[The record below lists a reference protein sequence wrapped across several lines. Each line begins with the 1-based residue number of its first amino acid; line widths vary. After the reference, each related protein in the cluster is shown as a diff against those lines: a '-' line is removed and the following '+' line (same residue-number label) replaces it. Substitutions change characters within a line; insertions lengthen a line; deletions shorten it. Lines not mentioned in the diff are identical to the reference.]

1 MGFYFS
7 IASFLIQLPFNI
19 MKEQN
24 LKALKI
30 ANLTVSILIFV
41 VNVYFLPM
49 SIEII
54 ISTGGSFGF
63 GWVLFPYSLSVNL
76 LLLSAR
82 QTFKPKNKNTIGLLV
97 FNGIGL
103 IWSLYL
109 LWCSLWGYCLEK

>member
-1 MGFYFS
+1 M
-7 IASFLIQLPFNI
+7 FNYQFF

-24 LKALKI
+24 LKALRK

-49 SIEII
+49 SIDII
-54 ISTGGSFGF
+54 ISTGGPFGF
-63 GWVLFPYSLSVNL
+63 SWIFFPYSFSVNL

-82 QTFKPKNKNTIGLLV
+82 QTFKPKNKTSIGLLV

-109 LWCSLWGYCLEK
+109 LFILLSYYLAKSIN